1 MDTNKKFYWLWGAI
15 GLLLLL
21 NLATVGWVVR
31 KVDTVRTNRQNP
43 GGFMAKRLAFTP
55 DQAAQYQQSRS
66 QLQRQLKPHED
77 SLRRLRGELV
87 GQVNQ
92 STVADAELDRLL
104 DRMAE
109 QEVQITRFRF
119 QHWRQVR
126 AFCTPKQQAQFDKLL
141 ARLEQGI
148 SNAGPA
154 GGLRERLRNR
164 L

>member
-1 MDTNKKFYWLWGAI
+1 MDTKKKFYWLWAAI
-15 GLLLLL
+15 GLLLFL

-87 GQVNQ
+87 GRINQ
-92 STVADAELDRLL
+92 PTGTDAGLDQLL
-104 DRMAE
+104 ERMAR
-109 QEVQITRFRF
+109 QEVQMTRLRFR
-119 QHWRQVR
+119 HWQQVR
-126 AFCTPKQQAQFDKLL
+126 AFCTPEQQARFDKLL

-148 SNAGPA
+148 NNGGPA
-154 GGLRERLRNR
+154 GVRERLRNR